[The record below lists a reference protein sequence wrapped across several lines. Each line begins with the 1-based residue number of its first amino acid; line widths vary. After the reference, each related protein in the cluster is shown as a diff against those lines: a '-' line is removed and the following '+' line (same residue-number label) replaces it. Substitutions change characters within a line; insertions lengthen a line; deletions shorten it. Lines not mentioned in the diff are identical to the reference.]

1 MSRLYDVRITQCYFI
16 ENIEAANEDE
26 ARRKATE
33 DYTWEPHL
41 KDCIIDVEGGEN
53 GEEKI

>member
-1 MSRLYDVRITQCYFI
+1 MKKLYDVRITQCYFI
-16 ENIEAANEDE
+16 KNIEAVDEDE

-33 DYTWEPHL
+33 DYVWESYL
-41 KDCIIDVEGGEN
+41 KDCIIDIEGGEN